1 MARSAGQAVGD
12 QLREQATATGRSL
25 EAQTATVGEQVQAA
39 IGDMRA
45 GKERVDRQLQE
56 LDRLTLEVESI
67 EKARGE
73 LADRFNVAS

>member
-1 MARSAGQAVGD
+1 
-12 QLREQATATGRSL
+12 
-25 EAQTATVGEQVQAA
+25 
-39 IGDMRA
+39 MRA